1 MYIIPGEFEEF
12 ISSDCNRQ
20 DFIVSYLKKRGIEAP
35 VISINGNNHIYVK
48 FPLRQYNPIYKI
60 KTVIA
65 HYDRVP
71 GVPGANDNS
80 AAVFCMLEW
89 ACKLYESFEC
99 HNIRLIFTDG
109 EERGEKGINQQG
121 AYDLAQLFKKLNI
134 VNDDIFVFDCVGR
147 GTVPIICENS
157 LPAGI
162 SKKLMERILELENI
176 SETIIKKAS
185 GGRWFKLP
193 VNYSDNASFIVNG
206 IPAVA
211 ITMLPSAE
219 VTQAL
224 GGEEPLTWRLL
235 HTPQDNA
242 ESLDAEAFNIFF
254 KILDNLAAYKSLQK
268 L

>member
-134 VNDDIFVFDCVGR
+134 VNDDIFVFDCMGR
-147 GTVPIICENS
+147 GDVPVISQIKFPKDVSASFIKQYES
-157 LPAGI
+157 LE
-162 SKKLMERILELENI
+162 KKTEKILAQVNNG
-176 SETIIKKAS
+176 K
-185 GGRWFKLP
+185 WFKVP
-193 VNYSDNASFIVNG
+193 SDYSDNVSFLVNG

-211 ITMLPSAE
+211 ISMLPSVE
-219 VTQAL
+219 VEGAIRGQKVR
-224 GGEEPLTWRLL
+224 TWEYL
-235 HTPQDNA
+235 HTAKDNLETLWPQ
-242 ESLDAEAFNIFF
+242 AFELTQ
-254 KILDNLAAYKSLQK
+254 KILFLLAKTRFIIE
-268 L
+268 